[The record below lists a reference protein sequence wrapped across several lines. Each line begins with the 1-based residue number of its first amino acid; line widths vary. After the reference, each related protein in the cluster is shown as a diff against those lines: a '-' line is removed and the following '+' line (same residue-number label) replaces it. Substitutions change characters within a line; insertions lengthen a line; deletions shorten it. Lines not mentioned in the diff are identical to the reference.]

1 MIQETVRD
9 SSLQLAETIESLT
22 QADIVAYYQRYI
34 ANAHAARLVA
44 RSAGRPVLQQFQANR
59 HEASETL
66 IFDEGQRDYLPFK
79 ARAEHFEFNL
89 SSPKE
94 AAAQ

>member
-1 MIQETVRD
+1 
-9 SSLQLAETIESLT
+9 
-22 QADIVAYYQRYI
+22 
-34 ANAHAARLVA
+34 
-44 RSAGRPVLQQFQANR
+44 
-59 HEASETL
+59 L